1 MPMQRKTTIMILP
14 NGERDWI
21 VREDGGR
28 ELGHYPTRKEAE
40 AVNSRINAVSSSF
53 SRIPGARPRRSDG
66 GVGSRDCWAGERRT
80 LGGKKSR
87 RHSRRL

>member
-40 AVNSRINAVSSSF
+40 AVGRKIAHKRGVELRTAGWF
-53 SRIPGARPRRSDG
+53 SRL
-66 GVGSRDCWAGERRT
+66 
-80 LGGKKSR
+80 LGR
-87 RHSRRL
+87 